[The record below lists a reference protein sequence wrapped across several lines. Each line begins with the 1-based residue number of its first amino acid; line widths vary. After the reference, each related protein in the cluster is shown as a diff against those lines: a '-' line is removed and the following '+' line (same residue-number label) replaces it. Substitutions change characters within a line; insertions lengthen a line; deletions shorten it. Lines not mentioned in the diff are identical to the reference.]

1 MTAPESMWRT
11 RWRAARWSL
20 ALWLLSATLTGVAT
34 WFWFPG
40 VHYRIDGGLQGLRM
54 VSLVDFILG
63 PVLFL
68 VVYRPHKPAR
78 LLLLDLAL
86 LICVQIAAMVW
97 GIWRVYSQRPVADVY
112 MLDAFYPTVAADYQR
127 HGVDPARLRRLS
139 VQHPPL
145 LYLRLGQGKALRHVV
160 HVVMVEGLPI
170 YTQTELWQ
178 ALAGQPDDP
187 LVLGRAACLSWLQH
201 AGQPVAAELQK
212 RFGAPLAAHDYAWFQ
227 GRYGKALLVFDKQ
240 ERLQGSIR
248 LAADPLPRS
257 EKPHR

>member
-1 MTAPESMWRT
+1 MTAPEPIRHG

-40 VHYRIDGGLQGLRM
+40 VHYRLDGGLQGLRM

-78 LLLLDLAL
+78 LLFLDLAVL
-86 LICVQIAAMVW
+86 LSIQLSAMVW
-97 GIWRVYSQRPVADVY
+97 GIWRVHSQRPVADVY
-112 MLDAFYPTVAADYQR
+112 MLDAFYPTAAAEYAR
-127 HGVDPARLRRLS
+127 YGIDPQRLRRFS
-139 VQHPPL
+139 PHYPPL
-145 LYLRLGQGKALRHVV
+145 LYLRLGQGPSLRHIV
-160 HVVMVEGLPI
+160 HVVMVEGRPI
-170 YTQTELWQ
+170 YTQTALWQ
-178 ALAGQPDDP
+178 PLAGQPDDP
-187 LVLGRAACLSWLQH
+187 LVQGRAACLSWLQH
-201 AGQPVAAELQK
+201 AGQPVAAELQR
-212 RFGAPLAAHDYAWFQ
+212 RFGAPLQAHDYAWFH
-227 GRYGKALLVFDKQ
+227 GRYGRALLVFDKQ